1 MSLCPIK
8 DDQISKTTQLLLLR
22 KDAKN
27 TYELKS
33 PGPGLILD
41 LGLGLLAP
49 YLGMDSFRTMP

>member
-8 DDQISKTTQLLLLR
+8 DDPISKTTQPLR

-33 PGPGLILD
+33 PGPGLILG
-41 LGLGLLAP
+41 LELGLLAP
-49 YLGMDSFRTMP
+49 